1 MRRQT
6 EDRHDSQDEE
16 EEMQT
21 KEEADATF
29 YPGWYKPPS
38 WGSVSPG
45 PAENLP
51 QVHDTSTCSP
61 QTAEIPS
68 PRPGS
73 RLRLKHDLILGPRDL
88 PLDQNSSR
96 FPLSQKP
103 DPGLCGFMYPSL
115 KTRRFL
121 WIRAVICRR
130 QEEKLASQR
139 RNVRRSRAG
148 GSYQGQVSVTQR
160 VVLIWKMCSPEEL
173 GDGR

>member
-6 EDRHDSQDEE
+6 EERHDSQDEE
-16 EEMQT
+16 EETQT
-21 KEEADATF
+21 KEEADVTF
-29 YPGWYKPPS
+29 YPGGYKPPS

-51 QVHDTSTCSP
+51 QVHD
-61 QTAEIPS
+61 PS
-68 PRPGS
+68 QRPGS
-73 RLRLKHDLILGPRDL
+73 RLRLKRDLILGPRDL

-96 FPLSQKP
+96 FLLNQKP
-103 DPGLCGFMYPSL
+103 DPGLCGFMDPSL

-121 WIRAVICRR
+121 YIRAVICRR
-130 QEEKLASQR
+130 EEEKLASRR
-139 RNVRRSRAG
+139 RNGAG